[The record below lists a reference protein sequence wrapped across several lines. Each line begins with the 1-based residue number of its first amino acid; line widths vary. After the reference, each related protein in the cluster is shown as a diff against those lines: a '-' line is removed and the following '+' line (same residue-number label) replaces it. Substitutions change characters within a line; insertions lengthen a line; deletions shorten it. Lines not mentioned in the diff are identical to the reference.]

1 MQRRSPYR
9 MLWVMTLTSGCAS
22 YESMKADS
30 GFSVGNYADWRD
42 TGAPEQEAAPEDDY
56 APEVEDAYSVLP
68 PATSDAYVFVANP
81 DRDTVTRVSVSDLS
95 VITAEVGVDP
105 QVVQTTSDYATTV
118 VFNRGTDDVSIV
130 DSETLAVSTVPVR
143 PDFNQMVMSPDGR
156 WVACF
161 HDADRREAGDLS
173 EDTWS
178 FNEVSLVDV
187 TSGSHTPM
195 VVGFN
200 PREVR
205 FSADSGQM
213 VVVSDAYLAVVDL
226 SGDTLVPE
234 RIPITED
241 TIDPPLAEE
250 VVLTPDGRYAL
261 VRQFGASELVVA
273 ELSTGLV
280 DFIDAGDNPTDIDV
294 TPDGRR
300 AVAVARGSNE
310 LWVYDLADV
319 FAPAEVIALPEGEV
333 LGSLVLSPDNSQGLL
348 YSTASMANRYASW
361 NRVTGEVDLHPS
373 VKPIDGIRVSPDG
386 GVALLAHDAANGETE
401 PDSPF
406 YNQHAITL
414 VDLGDFFANPIR
426 LPAEP
431 TSFSATEDGDLGF
444 VVMEGESALV
454 QLNYR
459 SLIHDEVQLRSG
471 AVHMGVLPDTRSVY
485 VSQEH
490 DLGRIS
496 FYDPDQAS
504 LNTITG
510 FELNS
515 GIEVD

>member
-1 MQRRSPYR
+1 MRRATTHWLLPAAAC
-9 MLWVMTLTSGCAS
+9 LSGCA
-22 YESMKADS
+22 EMSMKDAMY
-30 GFSVGNYADWRD
+30 GD
-42 TGAPEQEAAPEDDY
+42 TGAAGSMAADYGAEDAAGDVEEY

-68 PATSDAYVFVANP
+68 PATTDAYVFVANP
-81 DRDTVTRVSVSDLS
+81 SRNTVTRVSVSDLA

-105 QVVQTTSDYATTV
+105 RVVQTTSDYTTTA
-118 VFNRGTDDVSIV
+118 VFNRGTDDVSII
-130 DSETLAVSTVPVR
+130 DSESLSVRSVPVR

-161 HDADRREAGDLS
+161 HDAVRREAEDLS
-173 EDTWS
+173 EETWS
-178 FNEVSLVDV
+178 FNEVSLVNLQTGD
-187 TSGSHTPM
+187 HTPM

-200 PREVR
+200 PREIR
-205 FSADSGQM
+205 FSADSRQM

-226 SGDTLVPE
+226 DAASPEPE
-234 RIPITED
+234 RIAITED
-241 TIDPPLAEE
+241 TIDPPVAEE

-273 ELSTGLV
+273 ELATGLV

-294 TPDGRR
+294 TPDGTR

-310 LWVYDLADV
+310 LWIYDLDDV
-319 FAPAEVIALPEGEV
+319 FDLPDVVALPEGEL
-333 LGSLVLSPDNSQGLL
+333 LGSLVLSPDNSKGLL
-348 YSTASMANRYASW
+348 YSTASDATRYASW
-361 NRVTGEVDLHPS
+361 NRTTGEVDVHAS
-373 VKPIDGIRVSPDG
+373 VKPVDGIRVSPDG
-386 GVALLAHDAANGETE
+386 DVAVLAHGIENGET
-401 PDSPF
+401 PSDSPF
-406 YNQHAITL
+406 YGQHAITL
-414 VDLGDFFANPIR
+414 VDLSDFFANPIR

-431 TSFSATEDGDLGF
+431 TSFSATADGDLGF
-444 VVMEGESALV
+444 VVMEGEPTLV

-459 SLIHDEVQLRSG
+459 SLIHDELTLKSG
-471 AVHMGVLPDTRSVY
+471 AVHMGVLPDTRQVY

-496 FYDPDQAS
+496 FYDPDAAS
-504 LNTITG
+504 LQTITG